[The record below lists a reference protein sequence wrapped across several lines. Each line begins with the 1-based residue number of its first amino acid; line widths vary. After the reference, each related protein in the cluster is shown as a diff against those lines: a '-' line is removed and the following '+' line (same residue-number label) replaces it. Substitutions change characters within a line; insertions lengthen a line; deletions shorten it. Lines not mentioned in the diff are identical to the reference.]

1 MCGGTMHGA
10 MNVFKKLK
18 QRFLQAR
25 RNRALDAFLA
35 EWQREHGPFTEE
47 EMEIARRELG
57 IVSKGHAA

>member
-1 MCGGTMHGA
+1 MCGGTMRGA

-25 RNRALDAFLA
+25 RNRALDKLIA
-35 EWQREHGPFTEE
+35 EWEKEDGPFTEE

-57 IVSKGHAA
+57 ITRQDSAA